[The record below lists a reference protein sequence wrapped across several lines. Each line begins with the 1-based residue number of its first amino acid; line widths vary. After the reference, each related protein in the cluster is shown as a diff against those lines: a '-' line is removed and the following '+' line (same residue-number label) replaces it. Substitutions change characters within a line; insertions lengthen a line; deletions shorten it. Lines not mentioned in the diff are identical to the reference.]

1 MSSPALPVDSYKDA
15 APLLRRPFTPAA
27 VKFKVQAT
35 WPKGNPTGG
44 LIVAYI
50 DARLAVERLNL
61 VCPHLWSE
69 RSYEAVPGGLLCSL
83 TVDGLTRSDIG
94 SDYVGKG
101 LYSDALKRAAVKF
114 GVGVSL
120 YAIPK
125 MMLNKGADMKEANS
139 GKGPTLA
146 LTEAGERKCRTIYAK
161 WLTDQGQKAFGEPL
175 DHGDVE
181 DAAGDHEAG
190 DAPVVDEP
198 SLSPKQVTELK
209 GAAKGLKFAGV
220 KSAFARAGVPVPL
233 AAAAAF
239 DGVPVDAYEA
249 LFMALQEHPRVT
261 LDDAIA
267 SGDVKTEAAA

>member
-1 MSSPALPVDSYKDA
+1 MSDSYPVTSYKDA

-50 DARLAVERLNL
+50 DARLVVERLNM
-61 VCPHLWSE
+61 VCPDLWSDE
-69 RSYEAVPGGLLCSL
+69 YSQGAGGLLCAL
-83 TVDGLTRSDIG
+83 TIDGLTRSDIG

-125 MMLNKGADMKEANS
+125 MMLKKGADMKEARGSN
-139 GKGPTLA
+139 GPTLS
-146 LTEAGERKCRTIYAK
+146 LTEAGERECRTLYAN
-161 WLTDQGQKAFGEPL
+161 WLKAQGTKAFGEPL

-190 DAPVVDEP
+190 NEPIVDIPVLDPALVDA
-198 SLSPKQVTELK
+198 LK
-209 GAAKGLKFAGV
+209 AAAKGLKFAGV
-220 KSAFARAGVPVPL
+220 KTAFADVGLPVPL
-233 AAAAAF
+233 AAAGAFEAVPAVAVDELAA
-239 DGVPVDAYEA
+239 A
-249 LFMALQEHPRVT
+249 LVAQPRPT
-261 LDDAIA
+261 LDDAVT
-267 SGDVKTEAAA
+267 SGAIKTEVAA

>member
-1 MSSPALPVDSYKDA
+1 MSDGCPVETYKDA

-50 DARLAVERLNL
+50 DARLVVERLNM
-61 VCPHLWSE
+61 VCPDLWSDE
-69 RSYEAVPGGLLCSL
+69 YAQGAGGLLCAL

-125 MMLNKGADMKEANS
+125 MMLNKGADMKETNAG
-139 GKGPTLA
+139 GKQSLA
-146 LTEAGERKCRTIYAK
+146 LTEAGERKCRKLYAD
-161 WLTDQGQKAFGEPL
+161 WLKEQGTKAFGEPL

-190 DAPVVDEP
+190 NEPIVDVPTLDAKLAA
-198 SLSPKQVTELK
+198 SLKD
-209 GAAKGLKFAGV
+209 AAKGLKFAGV
-220 KSAFARAGVPVPL
+220 KAAFGDIGLPIPL
-233 AAAAAF
+233 AAAGVFDSVPAESVKDLEKALAA
-239 DGVPVDAYEA
+239 
-249 LFMALQEHPRVT
+249 QPRPT

-267 SGDVKTEAAA
+267 SGAVKAEAA